1 MHFLEAEKTEET
13 LTQVKRIKKRKS
25 EQSTTTETK
34 RITGE
39 DRRGEGAVVFL
50 LLVSFQKELR
60 GRVTDV
66 GGFFFFM
73 SADFFFFF

>member
-1 MHFLEAEKTEET
+1 MLMV
-13 LTQVKRIKKRKS
+13 LLLMLQI
-25 EQSTTTETK
+25 TTTEIK

-39 DRRGEGAVVFL
+39 ERRGEGVVVFL

-66 GGFFFFM
+66 GGFFIFQQSKRSWRAGFFYL
-73 SADFFFFF
+73 F